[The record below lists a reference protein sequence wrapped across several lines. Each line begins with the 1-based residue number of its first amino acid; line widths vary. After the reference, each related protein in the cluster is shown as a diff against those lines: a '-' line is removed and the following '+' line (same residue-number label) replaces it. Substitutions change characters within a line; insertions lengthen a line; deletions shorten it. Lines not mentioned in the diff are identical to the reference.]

1 MSGKVFYWD
10 QDLAASDF
18 FCGAGGLGWGVEQAG
33 AKLALA
39 VNHDARSIAT
49 YKRNFPFADVR
60 CSWME
65 DINWTEAPDTLLGVG
80 SPECRYHSPGAG
92 KKLNNQMKCP
102 FPGWT
107 DYDTSPEVE
116 KSRSSMWQVYRAT
129 EAKAASKRPF
139 HSLIFENVV
148 EVEKWRDYGEW
159 EKKMLALGYE
169 HQILY
174 LNAMHFGVAQAR
186 DRWIAVFWRK
196 GAKRPDLDYR
206 PTAPC
211 VHCGRDVQ
219 AVQCWK
225 KTTKKR
231 GKYDYR
237 LKGQYTYNCPRCA
250 RQVQPY
256 YTPAAAV
263 IDFSDRGIKLGERRQ
278 HQLRPLKWETMQR
291 IRDGIERFFKHPQTP
306 PLSARNVPAIDGI
319 APFWITYYSDGK
331 PYSIYEPF
339 CTFSTSERCGLVFP
353 PEDGSMDIQQCSFRM
368 LNEAEVRGGSGLPAG
383 YKIVADSKEEVVRQ
397 CGHMVPP
404 PLAQWVTQRV
414 ISPLQ
419 EVSA

>member
-1 MSGKVFYWD
+1 MSRKLFYWD

-33 AKLALA
+33 ATLALA

-80 SPECRYHSPGAG
+80 SPECRYNSPGAG
-92 KKLNNQMKCP
+92 EKLNDQMKCP

-116 KSRSSMWQVYRAT
+116 KSRASMWQVYRAA
-129 EAKAASKRPF
+129 EAKAKNNRPF

-159 EKKMLALGYE
+159 KKKMLALGYE

-174 LNAMHFGVAQAR
+174 LNAMHFGVAQSR
-186 DRWIAVFWRK
+186 DRWIAVFWRE

-225 KTTKKR
+225 KATKKR
-231 GKYDYR
+231 GK
-237 LKGQYTYNCPRCA
+237 
-250 RQVQPY
+250 
-256 YTPAAAV
+256 
-263 IDFSDRGIKLGERRQ
+263 
-278 HQLRPLKWETMQR
+278 
-291 IRDGIERFFKHPQTP
+291 
-306 PLSARNVPAIDGI
+306 
-319 APFWITYYSDGK
+319 
-331 PYSIYEPF
+331 
-339 CTFSTSERCGLVFP
+339 
-353 PEDGSMDIQQCSFRM
+353 
-368 LNEAEVRGGSGLPAG
+368 NEAEIKGGSGLPAG
-383 YKIVADSKEEVVRQ
+383 YEIVADGKDEVVRQ
-397 CGHMVPP
+397 CGHMVPT
-404 PLAQWVTQRV
+404 PLAQWVTQQV
-414 ISPLQ
+414 IKPLQ